1 MQAALPIFL
10 LFLTLSLGCRS
21 TDEQADVSFE
31 RAFGGQVSSI
41 LEPKNFVARSPEE
54 WRAAYR
60 PVLLGAEL
68 EPQDFD
74 WEKRM
79 LIAVAIGSR
88 PSGGYAVEI
97 QRVQR
102 LDSHWVVYAKET
114 RPEPG
119 SIQTTMITSPFDC
132 ISTPR
137 FDGEVMFVVE

>member
-1 MQAALPIFL
+1 MQAALPLAL
-10 LFLTLSLGCRS
+10 LMLCTALACRA
-21 TDEQADVSFE
+21 TEEQPDIAFE

-41 LEPKNFVARSPEE
+41 LEPKNFVARSPEQ

-60 PVLLGAEL
+60 PALLGAEL
-68 EPQDFD
+68 EPRDFD

-102 LDSHWVVYAKET
+102 KNSHWVVFAKET
-114 RPEPG
+114 RPEAG
-119 SIQTTMITSPFDC
+119 SFQTAMITSPFDC
-132 ISTPR
+132 IATPR
-137 FDGEVMFVVE
+137 FDGEVVFVVE

>member
-1 MQAALPIFL
+1 MQAALSLAL
-10 LFLTLSLGCRS
+10 LLLSVTLGCRA
-21 TDEQADVSFE
+21 TDEQPDVSFE

-41 LEPKNFVARSPEE
+41 LEPKNLVARSPEQ

-60 PVLLGAEL
+60 PTLLGAEL
-68 EPQDFD
+68 EPRDFD

-102 LDSHWVVYAKET
+102 KGSRWVVFAKET

-119 SIQTTMITSPFDC
+119 SIQTAMITSPFDC
-132 ISTPR
+132 IATPR